1 MNDDAGTEP
10 QLLVMFQ
17 HRKAVEFAI
26 ERPFKIIKKLTMEL
40 GEKLRLLLLVVE
52 FEEAIV
58 NRYSCVEAASA
69 ILLQQKGCSV
79 K

>member
-1 MNDDAGTEP
+1 M
-10 QLLVMFQ
+10 
-17 HRKAVEFAI
+17 

-52 FEEAIV
+52 FEEAIG
-58 NRYSCVEAASA
+58 NRYLCVEAAST